1 MSPEFIF
8 ICVATIVIGVAI
20 IAYTLLRTPKTP
32 ASIGT
37 RPSIDLGEA
46 TPDEAETE
54 TDAETDAETSEEMAS
69 EPQEREEGESL

>member
-54 TDAETDAETSEEMAS
+54 TETDAETSEEMAS